1 MPDASCFASASAERE
16 KAMFER
22 VDVYVKRGGRWVY
35 HDCSR
40 ARKTLAATERLFA
53 VLLGEPVKC
62 RWSER

>member
-1 MPDASCFASASAERE
+1 
-16 KAMFER
+16 MFER